1 MSQYFVFT
9 DEAGVYQQYP
19 SDKHRS
25 SHPFYIRSN
34 VIMSIDDYRQYQI
47 DIERISG
54 QYEIPYGE
62 EIKWSDLWSKE
73 KNNPRSQ
80 RIAAIP
86 KDRLKGYYRTVFET
100 AVAKKSTQF
109 MFTVTEMYQGSCCLK
124 NDTAYRF
131 HLQDAFQRIQMN
143 LDNTDGFATFIMDEL
158 NVDTIRQIKSA
169 CHDFTVKGDFV
180 KYKNLY
186 QGVLIENSLFSPGIQ
201 LADYAAGIM
210 NGYLR
215 RMVLSPGNYEYAKDL
230 FESFIKPKLRHSAL
244 GEIAG
249 YGVIDIPKK
258 TPFREAIEAIF
269 DS

>member
-1 MSQYFVFT
+1 MSNYFVFT

-34 VIMSIDDYRQYQI
+34 VIMSISDYRQYQI

-62 EIKWSDLWSKE
+62 EIKWADLWSKE
-73 KNNPRSQ
+73 KNNPRSPK
-80 RIAAIP
+80 IAAIP
-86 KDRLKGYYRTVFET
+86 KDRLKGYYRTVLET

-109 MFTVTEMYQGSCCLK
+109 MFTVTELYQGSCYLK

-131 HLQDAFQRIQMN
+131 HLQDAFQRIQMD

-158 NVDTIRQIKSA
+158 NVDTIKQIKSA

-186 QGVLIENSLFSPGIQ
+186 QGVLIENSIFSPGIQ
-201 LADYAAGIM
+201 LADYAAGVM

-215 RMVLSPGNYEYAKDL
+215 RMVLAPSNYEYAKDL
-230 FESFIKPKLRHSAL
+230 FEDYINPNLRQSAF

-249 YGVIDIPKK
+249 YGVIDIPKTPSFRK
-258 TPFREAIEAIF
+258 TITTIF